1 MESSQNQENSRIK
14 EIFSKS
20 GGQIQTSVTALRDLE
35 HRINENTKI
44 EKSPRGKI
52 RPFSLREWE

>member
-52 RPFSLREWE
+52 RLFSLQE

>member
-52 RPFSLREWE
+52 RLFCLQE

>member
-20 GGQIQTSVTALRDLE
+20 AGQIQTSVTALRDLE

-52 RPFSLREWE
+52 RLFSLQE

>member
-20 GGQIQTSVTALRDLE
+20 GGQIQTSATALRDLE